1 MTASQQ
7 HRWQCVNMWTL
18 WIVSTII
25 GLEEPKVTRYAE
37 FDHFETCYHAW
48 YEVTS
53 EFTQEEI
60 AYCEEPE

>member
-1 MTASQQ
+1 
-7 HRWQCVNMWTL
+7 MWTL
-18 WIVSTII
+18 FIVSAVI

-53 EFTQEEI
+53 KFTQEEI
-60 AYCEEPE
+60 AYCAETDE